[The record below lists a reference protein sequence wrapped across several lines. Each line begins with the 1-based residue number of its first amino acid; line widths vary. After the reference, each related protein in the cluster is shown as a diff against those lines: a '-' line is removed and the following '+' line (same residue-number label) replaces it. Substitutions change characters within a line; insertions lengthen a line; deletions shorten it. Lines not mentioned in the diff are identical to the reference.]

1 MIKTTIGITC
11 VVVALYNPVAVANQI
26 SVFDE
31 CKRYRVEEEYVR
43 GGINDNGNYKKGY
56 IKTRKN
62 RVSCNPYGEVSHN
75 YQPTHSYHPHHY
87 PYPHHSP
94 YPYPQHAPHPQ
105 TQPNTPVV
113 VNNAPV
119 APIPQ
124 NQCGKVGRM
133 GIGGVLGGLTGYYAG
148 GGKKSSRTIMNT
160 VIGSGIGM
168 VMGRITC

>member
-1 MIKTTIGITC
+1 MIKTSICITC

-31 CKRYRVEEEYVR
+31 CKRYIVEEEYVR
-43 GGINDNGNYKKGY
+43 GGINGNGDYRKGH
-56 IKTRKN
+56 IRTRRN
-62 RVSCNPYGEVSHN
+62 RVSCNSYGEVSH
-75 YQPTHSYHPHHY
+75 YYHPSHSYHPHHS
-87 PYPHHSP
+87 PYPH
-94 YPYPQHAPHPQ
+94 PQPQTHPQ
-105 TQPNTPVV
+105 TPVV

-124 NQCGKVGRM
+124 NQCGKVARM
-133 GIGGVLGGLTGYYAG
+133 GIGGVLGGLTGYVVG

-160 VIGSGIGM
+160 AIGSGIGM